1 MATIVPVEIA
11 MASMVAVGASK
22 TQTIASRCVVVAWQK
37 VLPVAVTRIRTWV
50 LAATTRCP
58 NH

>member
-1 MATIVPVEIA
+1 MASKVPVAIA
-11 MASMVAVGASK
+11 IASAVAVVASG
-22 TQTIASRCVVVAWQK
+22 TQAIASRCVVVAWQK